1 MIAEYREKFLNWT
14 KETAKLSPEK
24 KIAAFFQIFM
34 QFSAENK
41 ICPVATLGLE
51 LHTLPT
57 SMASEIRELL
67 RLETIWLEQTII
79 DGQNAQVFLNQE
91 KPQVIVR
98 KLITL
103 VLGAQILA
111 RIEGTS
117 GPIIEAKK
125 MSLQILTAP
134 EIFSSATRCLTS

>member
-1 MIAEYREKFLNWT
+1 MG
-14 KETAKLSPEK
+14 AKSLL
-24 KIAAFFQIFM
+24 FY
-34 QFSAENK
+34 
-41 ICPVATLGLE
+41 LG
-51 LHTLPT
+51 P
-57 SMASEIRELL
+57 
-67 RLETIWLEQTII
+67 EQTII

-103 VLGAQILA
+103 VLSAQILA

-125 MSLQILTAP
+125 MSLQILTVKK
-134 EIFSSATRCLTS
+134 